1 MFFHRVHNHFFQRFS
16 RHAGHHLSAGG
27 VRRAAPDTGIVI
39 TDGRK
44 SHHGVRLR
52 VFLVLPEKDSV
63 IADSIKIHGQV
74 IIPPAGIGF
83 LPASADAAGNAAVL
97 VQRNKLRLQHI
108 PAALC
113 SMVDEF
119 ISSKDFLCLIMLR
132 LFSPVLIYSGH
143 GPVFL
148 VQELL
153 VNSDLVR
160 LQLRL
165 DIEALVVD
173 QVAAAVRSV
182 QLRIMSC
189 RSFSDL
195 VKEAVVADQLDP
207 VLIPV

>member
-1 MFFHRVHNHFFQRFS
+1 MFFHRVHNHFFQGFS

-27 VRRAAPDTGIVI
+27 IRRTAPYTGIVI
-39 TDGRK
+39 TDSRK

-182 QLRIMSC
+182 QL
-189 RSFSDL
+189 
-195 VKEAVVADQLDP
+195 
-207 VLIPV
+207 

>member
-1 MFFHRVHNHFFQRFS
+1 
-16 RHAGHHLSAGG
+16 
-27 VRRAAPDTGIVI
+27 
-39 TDGRK
+39 
-44 SHHGVRLR
+44 
-52 VFLVLPEKDSV
+52 
-63 IADSIKIHGQV
+63 
-74 IIPPAGIGF
+74 
-83 LPASADAAGNAAVL
+83 
-97 VQRNKLRLQHI
+97 
-108 PAALC
+108 
-113 SMVDEF
+113 MVDEF